1 MQPSIDAKVPDM
13 LGDERMTT
21 INCDCGAKYDRVAS
35 HKKRVLGFQCRNC
48 MRHWKTH
55 AVIKENGQSELFF
68 RYYQCTCGSNSLNIP
83 PKLTRCIC
91 EVVDLR

>member
-1 MQPSIDAKVPDM
+1 MQHTIDAKVSNM

-35 HKKRVLGFQCRNC
+35 HKKEVLGFQCRRC
-48 MRHWKTH
+48 LRHWRTK
-55 AVIKENGQSELFF
+55 VVVNPDQQMQLWFK
-68 RYYQCTCGSNSLNIP
+68 YYECTCGSNTLNVL
-83 PKLTRCIC
+83 PKIKYCVC